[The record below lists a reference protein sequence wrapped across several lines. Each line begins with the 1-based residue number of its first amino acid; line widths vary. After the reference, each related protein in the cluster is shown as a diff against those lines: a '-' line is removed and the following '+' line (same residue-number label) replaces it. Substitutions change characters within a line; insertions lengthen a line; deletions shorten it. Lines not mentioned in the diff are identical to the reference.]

1 MTTTLEVDLTNCDRE
16 PIHIPGTVQP
26 HGVLVALDPTTL
38 RIEQISKT
46 VETLVGKKVDALLG
60 QPLSALVSPA
70 TMDRV
75 QRRVLE
81 GVSSSARHL
90 GTDTLGTSGAFDL
103 LLHQHEDVLI
113 FEAEQQHLE
122 QGMSLERTELLR
134 ESLDRAERAGSIE
147 ELARVVCNDV
157 QQLSGYDR
165 VMFYRFARDASGEVI
180 AETIAAGQKL
190 EPFMGLRYPS
200 SDIPRQARAAMVLK
214 RARSIIDA
222 KAVASSLIP
231 LNNPRTGEPLN
242 LVHAE
247 LRSSSPVHL
256 EYLANMGVTASL
268 TISVVVE
275 GQLWGLVACH
285 HYSGPRLLSYDA
297 RLSCEHLS
305 RAVSLHVGRQLERQ
319 ATRLRDRGQ
328 AAREAFISALPPQ
341 NDQDPA
347 TVLLDQATLLES
359 ALESTGFVVLT
370 KNKVFSTGRVPAE
383 AQLRRLTGWLG
394 ELGVLDVWATDSLKD
409 SKYTGASDISADA
422 AGVVALPLTRSG
434 GEWLMWLRGEEATT
448 VTWAG
453 RPEKAMEQTPHG
465 LRLSPRK
472 SFEAWEESV
481 RFHSKPWDAAE
492 LQTARRV
499 RVTLAELVYRHS
511 ERMERMNSRLRQLN
525 EELDAFAHVASHDLK
540 SPIRSI
546 RNLATWIVDDSGE
559 HLPAVAKAHVDQV
572 IGITDRMYQLVESL
586 MRFSRSGRREMNM
599 ELVSLDQLF
608 RDVLV
613 EQGSS
618 ILAANATVEV
628 APNLPSVKGDPT
640 MLREVF
646 ANLIANGL
654 KYTDQ
659 KAPRIHVGSRD
670 GEQPGTVQVFVK
682 DDGIGIPLER
692 QSEVFQIFRR
702 LHPTDAYQG
711 GSGVGLSIVQNLVA
725 RHGGHIELESTPG
738 EGSTFFVTLPI
749 V

>member
-1 MTTTLEVDLTNCDRE
+1 MTTTLEVDLSNCDRE

-46 VETLVGKKVDALLG
+46 VETLAGKKVDSLLG
-60 QPLSALVSPA
+60 QPLSALVSPT
-70 TMDRV
+70 TMERV

-90 GTDTLGTSGAFDL
+90 GTDTLGTSGPFDV
-103 LLHQHEDVLI
+103 LLHQFEDVLI
-113 FEAEQQHLE
+113 LEAEQELSE
-122 QGMSLERTELLR
+122 QGLSLERTELLR
-134 ESLDRAERAGSIE
+134 ESLDRAERAGSLE

-157 QQLSGYDR
+157 QKLSGYDR
-165 VMFYRFARDASGEVI
+165 VMFYRFARDASGEVF
-180 AETIAAGQKL
+180 AETIAPGQKL
-190 EPFMGLRYPS
+190 EPFLGLRYPAT
-200 SDIPRQARAAMVLK
+200 DIPRQARAAMVQK

-222 KAVASSLIP
+222 KAVASALVP
-231 LNNPRTGEPLN
+231 VNNPRTNEPLN
-242 LVHAE
+242 MVHAE
-247 LRSSSPVHL
+247 LRSSSPIHL

-275 GQLWGLVACH
+275 GQLWGLIACH

-305 RAVSLHVGRQLERQ
+305 RAVSLHVGRQLERH
-319 ATRLRDRGQ
+319 AARLRDRGQ

-341 NDQDPA
+341 NDQEPA
-347 TVLLDQATLLES
+347 TVLLNQASLLES
-359 ALESTGFVVLT
+359 ALDSTGFVVLT
-370 KNKVFSTGRVPAE
+370 KNKVLTSGRVPSE
-383 AQLRRLTGWLG
+383 SQLRALTGWLA
-394 ELGVLDVWATDSLKD
+394 EQGVLDVWATDSLKD
-409 SKYTGASDISADA
+409 SKYPGAADIGADA
-422 AGVVALPLTRSG
+422 AGVVALPLTRTG
-434 GEWLMWLRGEEATT
+434 GEWLLWLRGEEATT

-453 RPEKAMEQTPHG
+453 RPEKAVVQEAG
-465 LRLSPRK
+465 SGRLSPRK
-472 SFEAWEESV
+472 SFEAWTESV
-481 RFHSKPWDAAE
+481 RFHSRPWEAAE

-499 RVTLAELVYRHS
+499 RVTLAELVYQHS

-546 RNLATWIVDDSGE
+546 RNLATWIIDDAGE
-559 HLPAVAKAHVDQV
+559 QLPATARAHVDQV

-608 RDVLV
+608 ADVLV
-613 EQGSS
+613 EQGAAIRS
-618 ILAANATVEV
+618 ANASVEV
-628 APNLPSVKGDPT
+628 EPNLPSLKGDPT

-659 KAPRIHVGSRD
+659 KAPRIQVGSRE
-670 GEQPGTVQVFVK
+670 GAQPGTVQIFVK
-682 DDGIGIPLER
+682 DDGIGIPFER

-702 LHPTDAYQG
+702 LHPADAYQG

-749 V
+749 S